1 MINLQAILEGASTIA
16 VSGHV
21 RPDGDCV
28 GSTTGLYEYI
38 RTWYPQKD
46 VDLYL
51 EPVPHTFD
59 FLKVVPQIRHEIK
72 EDKNYDVFFILDCSD
87 PGRLGF
93 SEKITDRAARTVCID
108 HHISNQAYA
117 DENYIEPEGSSTSE
131 LIYNLL
137 EKEKITKDIAESLY
151 TGIVHDT
158 GVFQFSCTAPST
170 MTAAAELMKKGI
182 DFTTIIEDTFYSKT
196 YVQNQILG
204 RALLESILFMDGKCI
219 VSVVTKKM
227 MDFYGVLPK
236 HLDGI
241 VNQLRVTTGV
251 EVAIFLYELEKGEFK
266 VSLRANGDTDVSK
279 VAGFFGGGGHKKA
292 AGFSFKGT
300 SHDIINNLAV
310 QLEIAMKES
319 GAL

>member
-1 MINLQAILEGASTIA
+1 MINLQMILEHAETIA
-16 VSGHV
+16 ISGHV

-28 GSTTGLYEYI
+28 GSATGLYEYI
-38 RTWYPQKD
+38 RTWYPEKE

-59 FLKVVPQIRHEIK
+59 FLKAVPEIRHELK
-72 EDKNYDVFFILDCSD
+72 EDKGYDVFFILDCSD
-87 PGRLGF
+87 VERLGF
-93 SEKITDRAARTVCID
+93 SEKLMEKAACTVCID
-108 HHISNQAYA
+108 HHISNRGYA

-131 LIYNLL
+131 LVYNLL
-137 EKEKITKDIAESLY
+137 ENERITKDIAESLY
-151 TGIVHDT
+151 TGIIHDT

-170 MTAAAELMKKGI
+170 MLAAAELMKKGI
-182 DFTTIIEDTFYSKT
+182 DFTAIIEDTFYSKT

-219 VSVVTKKM
+219 FSVVTKKM

-251 EVAIFLYELEKGEFK
+251 EVAIFLYELENGEFK

-279 VAGFFGGGGHKKA
+279 VAAFFGGGGHKKA
-292 AGFSFKGT
+292 AGFSFNGT
-300 SHDIINNLAV
+300 SHDIINNLAI
-310 QLEIAMKES
+310 QLEKAVKES

>member
-1 MINLQAILEGASTIA
+1 MINLQSIIEHADTIA
-16 VSGHV
+16 ISGHV

-38 RTWYPQKD
+38 RTWFPDKD

-59 FLKVVPQIRHEIK
+59 FLKVVPEILHELK
-72 EDKNYDVFFILDCSD
+72 EDKKYDVFFILDCSD
-87 PGRLGF
+87 TGRLGF
-93 SEKITDRAARTVCID
+93 SEKCIENAAHTVCID
-108 HHISNQAYA
+108 HHISNHAFA
-117 DENYIEPEGSSTSE
+117 DENYIEPDASSTSE
-131 LIYNLL
+131 LVYNLL
-137 EKEKITKDIAESLY
+137 DREKITKDIAESLY
-151 TGIVHDT
+151 TGIIHDT

-170 MTAAAELMKKGI
+170 MLAAAELMNTGI
-182 DFTTIIEDTFYSKT
+182 DFTTIIEDTFYKKT

-204 RALLESILFMDGKCI
+204 RALLESIVFMEGKCI
-219 VSVVTKKM
+219 FSVVTRKM

-251 EVAIFLYELEKGEFK
+251 EVAVFLYELEKGEYK

-292 AGFSFKGT
+292 AGFSCSGN

-310 QLEIAMKES
+310 QLEKAMKES
-319 GAL
+319 GVL

>member
-1 MINLQAILEGASTIA
+1 MINLQTILEHAETIA
-16 VSGHV
+16 IGGHV

-38 RTWYPQKD
+38 RTSYPEKD

-51 EPVPHTFD
+51 EPAPHTFD
-59 FLKVVPQIRHEIK
+59 FLKVVPEIQHELK

-87 PGRLGF
+87 SERLGF
-93 SEKITDRAARTVCID
+93 SEEIIERSGHTVCID
-108 HHISNQAYA
+108 HHISNLGYA

-131 LIYNLL
+131 LVYNLL
-137 EKEKITKDIAESLY
+137 ENEKITKDIAESLY

-170 MTAAAELMKKGI
+170 MIAAAELMKKGI
-182 DFTTIIEDTFYSKT
+182 DFTTIIGDTFYSKT

-204 RALLESILFMDGKCI
+204 RALLESIVFMDGKCI
-219 VSVVTKKM
+219 FSVVTKKM

-279 VAGFFGGGGHKKA
+279 VAGFFGGGGHRKA

-310 QLEIAMKES
+310 QLEKAMEES
-319 GAL
+319 GEL